1 MRSNSNMGKT
11 AKLLTEDSSIDN
23 ALVASQKKIDIRYLI
38 FALLALAVPLIVSIV
53 VIAQRRWYPA
63 NLDFAWTEFRVRDV
77 GTSRSPLI
85 GLPGRIGASQRE
97 GSHLGPMSF
106 YLLAPLYRILGSST
120 WALRT
125 SGVGLNFAG
134 LVVILVIAR
143 RRGGALV
150 TARSRGGIYIFL
162 GIFAAAAL
170 LVHFLGASVLTDPWN
185 PYMPAIWWMVF
196 LLAAWSVLLDDLP
209 MLPVAV
215 FSGAFCIQTHI
226 SYLGLVGG
234 MGALVLVWVAF
245 SAFKRKGALGERPW
259 RWVGLSVVLLV
270 ALFSPVI
277 TDQLTNKPGNLSII
291 WDYFTEPPEVTIG
304 FGSAIEILLAHLN
317 PLRLIAGESAAT
329 GPIIPGLI
337 VLGLWASSFFAAIKR
352 GIRELVALD
361 AVLLLAIVLGLISTA
376 RIFGYVWFYLLL
388 WAWVLLTLMLFAT
401 CWGLIVIIAERM
413 PRGNARVEHALAG
426 VLIMATLVL
435 LASASFKALSVREST
450 ESASETLGELVQSTM
465 RVLNSGDVIGGGKSG
480 HYLVEQSYNFDFY
493 GTLGGFVDE
502 LERAGFKAG
511 YSTGSEAQ
519 MTPER
524 TTQRGLASAVLQIAI
539 GPDVQTWRD
548 MPGAVEI
555 AFSGLDD
562 PGERSNYQ
570 RLVRDLKK
578 QVPREELSGALAN
591 AYSAE
596 SGLSDAARSTIIGLQ
611 SIRLPHAVF
620 IMKPSVGMSGDEAA
634 LSAYPLSV
642 SQYERAAERVP
653 ATKRHVLVVG
663 DADAWSLGFKAQLP
677 FRGANS
683 WIMTSARK
691 ECPIVPGNFAINT
704 FVFEQTEEDTKF
716 CGEWPKGLGDAASG
730 FKADDIVLLASGSET
745 YDREIDGAFYR
756 VGTPEYARLIK
767 RSLRNAL
774 EQVSSSNATLTI
786 VGVPCADP
794 SATAVPQ
801 LAELRKDPTRIA
813 WANSVFESFAN
824 AQGRR
829 VRFIKID
836 GLVCPDGTANGT
848 PAGSAIRPDGENY
861 SPAGVKAVLNWIDS
875 KMQSPN

>member
-1 MRSNSNMGKT
+1 MGKT
-11 AKLLTEDSSIDN
+11 TKSPTADSSIDN
-23 ALVASQKKIDIRYLI
+23 APVAGQKKIDVRYLM
-38 FALLALAVPLIVSIV
+38 FALLALAVPLIVSVV

-77 GTSRSPLI
+77 GTSRSPLV
-85 GLPGRIGASQRE
+85 GLPGRIGALQRE

-106 YLLAPLYRILGSST
+106 YLLAPLYRILGSNT

-134 LVVILVIAR
+134 LAVVLLIAR
-143 RRGGALV
+143 RRGGALM
-150 TARSRGGIYIFL
+150 TARSRDAVLIFL

-196 LLAAWSVLLDDLP
+196 LLAVWSVLLDDLP
-209 MLPVAV
+209 MLPVVV

-234 MGALVLVWVAF
+234 MGALVLGWIAF
-245 SAFKRKGALGERPW
+245 SAFRRKGALGARPW
-259 RWVGLSVVLLV
+259 LWVGLSVALLV

-401 CWGLIVIIAERM
+401 CWGLIVIFAERT
-413 PRGNARVEHALAG
+413 PRGNARVERALAG

-435 LASASFKALSVREST
+435 LASASFNALSVRDST
-450 ESASETLGELVQSTM
+450 ESASETLGELVQSTT
-465 RVLNSGDVIGGGKSG
+465 RALNSGDVIGGGKSG
-480 HYLVEQSYNFDFY
+480 HYLVDQAYAFDFY
-493 GTLGGFVDE
+493 GTVGGFVDE

-511 YSTGSEAQ
+511 YTTGAETQ
-519 MTPER
+519 MTPKR
-524 TTQRGLASAVLQIAI
+524 TTQRGLASAVLQIAV
-539 GPDVQTWRD
+539 GPDIQTWRD
-548 MPGAVEI
+548 TPGAVEI
-555 AFSGLDD
+555 AFAGLDD
-562 PGERSNYQ
+562 AGERSTYQ
-570 RLVRDLKK
+570 RLARDLIK
-578 QVPREELSGALAN
+578 QVPPDQLSGALAN
-591 AYSAE
+591 AYSSE
-596 SGLSDAARSTIIGLQ
+596 SELSDAAKRTIFKLQ
-611 SIRLPHAVF
+611 RIRLPHAVF
-620 IMKPSVGMSGDEAA
+620 IMEPSVGLTGNEAA

-642 SQYERAAERVP
+642 SQYRRAAERVP
-653 ATKRHVLVVG
+653 GTKSHVLVVG
-663 DADAWSLGFKAQLP
+663 DADAWSFAFKSRMP

-683 WIMTSARK
+683 WIMTSARR
-691 ECPIVPGNFAINT
+691 ECPIVGGNFATDSI
-704 FVFEQTEEDTKF
+704 VFEPTEDTKQ
-716 CGEWPKGLGDAASG
+716 CGEWQRGLGDAVSG
-730 FKADDIVLLASGSET
+730 FKPDDIVLVASGSET
-745 YDREIDGAFYR
+745 YDREIGGEFFR
-756 VGTPEYARLIK
+756 LGTPEYARLIK
-767 RSLRNAL
+767 RSLRIAMDYA
-774 EQVSSSNATLTI
+774 SRSNATLTI
-786 VGVPCADP
+786 VGIPCADP
-794 SATAVPQ
+794 SATVVPQ
-801 LAELRKDPTRIA
+801 LAELRKDPARIG
-813 WANSVFESFAN
+813 WANSVLESFAK

-829 VRFIKID
+829 VRFIKMD
-836 GLVCPDGTANGT
+836 GLVCPGGAVSAT
-848 PAGSAIRPDGENY
+848 PEGLAIRPDGENY
-861 SPAGVKAVLNWIDS
+861 SPAGVEAVLNWIDS
-875 KMQSPN
+875 KIQSPN

>member
-1 MRSNSNMGKT
+1 MGNYREPQGT
-11 AKLLTEDSSIDN
+11 EIGMENAHTTPRAKI
-23 ALVASQKKIDIRYLI
+23 QIRYL
-38 FALLALAVPLIVSIV
+38 LLALFSLLIPLVISV
-53 VIAQRRWYPA
+53 VVLAQRRWFPA

-77 GTSRSPLI
+77 GTARSPLV
-85 GLPGRIGASQRE
+85 GLPGRIGTMVTQ
-97 GSHLGPMSF
+97 GSHPGPISF
-106 YLLAPLYRILGSST
+106 YLLAPLYRLLGSST
-120 WALRT
+120 WALRA
-125 SGVGLNFAG
+125 SAVGLNFAG
-134 LVVILVIAR
+134 LIAVLLIAR
-143 RRGGALV
+143 RRGGAIV
-150 TARSRGGIYIFL
+150 FL
-162 GIFAAAAL
+162 GVFATAAL
-170 LVHFLGASVLTDPWN
+170 LIHFLGASILTMPWN
-185 PYMPAIWWMVF
+185 PYMPVIWWMVF

-209 MLPVAV
+209 MLIVLA
-215 FSGAFCIQTHI
+215 FAGAFCVQTHI

-234 MGALVLVWVAF
+234 VSALVVGWMLY
-245 SAFKRKGALGERPW
+245 SAFKRKDALGKNPL
-259 RWVGLSVVLLV
+259 RWIALSVAFLVLAFISVLW
-270 ALFSPVI
+270 
-277 TDQLTNKPGNLSII
+277 DQLSKNPGNLSII
-291 WDYFTEPPEVTIG
+291 WEYFTAPPEVAIG
-304 FGSAIEILLAHLN
+304 FGRAIEILLAHLN
-317 PLRLIAGESAAT
+317 PLRLITGENAAT
-329 GPIIPGLI
+329 GPILPGI
-337 VLGLWASSFFAAIKR
+337 IFLGIWASSFVAAIKR
-352 GIRELVALD
+352 RIREVVALD
-361 AVLLLAIVLGLISTA
+361 ALLLFSLLLGLVSTA

-388 WAWVLLTLMLFAT
+388 WAWVLLALMLFAA
-401 CWGLIVIIAERM
+401 CWSFVAVLAERR
-413 PRGNARVEHALAG
+413 PLERIRIERVLT
-426 VLIMATLVL
+426 VLLIAAPLVL
-435 LASASFKALSVREST
+435 LAYASVDALSVRDST
-450 ESASETLGELVQSTM
+450 ESSSEALGDLVVPTI
-465 RVLNSGDVIGGGKSG
+465 RALNSGDVVGGGKSG
-480 HYLVEQSYNFDFY
+480 HYLVEQTYAFDFDE
-493 GTLGGFVDE
+493 TLKGFVDE

-511 YSTGSEAQ
+511 SSTGAEVK
-519 MTPER
+519 MTPQR
-524 TTQRGLASAVLQIAI
+524 TMQRGLASAVLHIAV
-539 GPDVQTWRD
+539 GPDIETWRK
-548 MPGAVEI
+548 MPGAIEI
-555 AFSGLDD
+555 AYSASKD
-562 PGERSNYQ
+562 PIERGEYA
-570 RLVRDLKK
+570 RLVRDLKR
-578 QVPREELSGALAN
+578 QVASDQFAEALAN
-591 AYSAE
+591 SYAPE
-596 SGLSDAARSTIIGLQ
+596 SKLPAAAKKTIKGLQ
-611 SIRLPHAVF
+611 GIRLPQAVF
-620 IMKPSVGMSGDEAA
+620 IAKPSVGMSGDEAA

-663 DADAWSLGFKAQLP
+663 DADAWSLGFKARMP

-704 FVFEQTEEDTKF
+704 FIFEQTEEDTKF